1 MFIPKMEEYMKYL
14 SKKDLK
20 IFYNYAHYSPKTKNE
35 FYQFLNKSSKTA
47 LKSYA
52 VYSYKKNE

>member
-1 MFIPKMEEYMKYL
+1 MFIPKIEEYMKYL

-35 FYQFLNKSSKTA
+35 FYQFLNKSSETA

-52 VYSYKKNE
+52 VYS